1 MAEESEY
8 DFAFEF
14 QVKKRKTTKQKIYIV
29 HNCNFKF
36 TPKSKSKINFDKYR

>member
-14 QVKKRKTTKQKIYIV
+14 QVKKNEKLRNKKYIV
-29 HNCNFKF
+29 HNFNFKF
-36 TPKSKSKINFDKYR
+36 TPKSKSKINFDK

>member
-14 QVKKRKTTKQKIYIV
+14 QVKKTKNYETKNIYR
-29 HNCNFKF
+29 
-36 TPKSKSKINFDKYR
+36 P

>member
-14 QVKKRKTTKQKIYIV
+14 QVKKKRKTTKQKIYIV
-29 HNCNFKF
+29 HNFKF
-36 TPKSKSKINFDKYR
+36 TPKSKSKINFDK